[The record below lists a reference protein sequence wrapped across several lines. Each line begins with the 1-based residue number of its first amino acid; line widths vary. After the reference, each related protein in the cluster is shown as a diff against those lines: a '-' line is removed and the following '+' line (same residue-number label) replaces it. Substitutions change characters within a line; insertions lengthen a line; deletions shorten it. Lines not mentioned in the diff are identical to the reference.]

1 MVLIGAGVGA
11 CTNEKSAFCAS
22 SHEFEKIGG
31 GPLASMAQYLFLSL
45 DLPLLMYITP
55 QGAN

>member
-1 MVLIGAGVGA
+1 MFPGSGAG

-31 GPLASMAQYLFLSL
+31 GPLASMAQYLFPSL

>member
-31 GPLASMAQYLFLSL
+31 ALASMAQYLFPSL
-45 DLPLLMYITP
+45 DLPLLMYIIP